1 MTMLAYLKFELRRMY
16 REPRLFIFTIAMTVI
31 LFLALSPGITS
42 GAKNP
47 QDAKDTLAY
56 LLVAWAAYGALIGPF
71 SSGVGVSTERTA
83 GWLRQLR
90 ITPLPPPS
98 VVVVKAIAC
107 SLVAIPAAAVLSVI
121 GVAKGVEIG
130 GGTIALLILV
140 MWLGSI
146 PFALVGLAVGF
157 VLPPNLAQPAS
168 FLVSFSLAFAGGI
181 FIPVDSM
188 PDTMQSIVRWS
199 PSYRFNQNGVD
210 ILQGNAQSAQGW
222 LIIAAWAVVFG
233 ALAALAYRKS
243 AATK

>member
-1 MTMLAYLKFELRRMY
+1 MLAYLKFELRRMY
-16 REPRLFIFTIAMTVI
+16 REPRLLVLTIAMPVI
-31 LFLALSPGITS
+31 LFLALSPSITDQ
-42 GAKNP
+42 AKTP

-56 LLVAWAAYGALIGPF
+56 LMVAWAAYGALIGTF
-71 SSGVGVSTERTA
+71 SSGVGVSVERAA

-107 SLVAIPAAAVLSVI
+107 SLVAIPSVLVLSLI
-121 GVAKGVEIG
+121 GLAKGIDV
-130 GGTIALLILV
+130 GTGNLALLVLV

-157 VLPPNLAQPAS
+157 VLAPNLAQPAS

-188 PDTMQSIVRWS
+188 PHTMQQIVRWT

-210 ILQGNAQSAQGW
+210 ILQQNHQSAMGW
-222 LIIAAWAVVFG
+222 AIIAGWAIVFG

>member
-1 MTMLAYLKFELRRMY
+1 MLAYLKFELRRMY
-16 REPRLFIFTIAMTVI
+16 REPRLFIFTVAMPVI

-42 GAKNP
+42 GAETP
-47 QDAKDTLAY
+47 QDAKETLAY
-56 LLVAWAAYGALIGPF
+56 LLVAWAAYGALIGTF
-71 SSGVGVSTERTA
+71 SSGVGVSTERNA

-107 SLVAIPAAAVLSVI
+107 SLVAVPAATVLSII
-121 GVAKGVEIG
+121 GVAKGVEMG
-130 GGTIALLILV
+130 GGNIALLILV

-168 FLVSFSLAFAGGI
+168 FLVSFTLAFAGGI
-181 FIPVDSM
+181 FIPVDAM
-188 PDTMQSIVRWS
+188 PDAMRSVVRWS
-199 PSYRFNQNGVD
+199 PSYRFTQNGVD
-210 ILQGNAQSAQGW
+210 ILQGHGQSAQGW
-222 LIIAAWAVVFG
+222 AIIAAWAVVFG

>member
-1 MTMLAYLKFELRRMY
+1 MLAYLKFELRRMY
-16 REPRLFIFTIAMTVI
+16 REPRLLVLTIAMPVI
-31 LFLALSPGITS
+31 LFLALSPSITHQ
-42 GAKNP
+42 AKNP

-56 LLVAWAAYGALIGPF
+56 LMVAWAAYGALIGTF
-71 SSGVGVSTERTA
+71 SSGVGVSVERAA

-90 ITPLPPPS
+90 ITPLPPPM

-107 SLVAIPAAAVLSVI
+107 SLVAIPAVLVLSLI
-121 GVAKGVEIG
+121 GVAKGVDFG
-130 GGTIALLILV
+130 SGNLALLVLA

-181 FIPVDSM
+181 FIPVNSM
-188 PDTMQSIVRWS
+188 PDTMQKIVRWT

-210 ILQGNAQSAQGW
+210 ILQQHHQSATGW
-222 LIIAAWAVVFG
+222 AIIAGWAIVFG
-233 ALAALAYRKS
+233 ALAALAYRRS

>member
-1 MTMLAYLKFELRRMY
+1 MLAYLKFELRRMY
-16 REPRLFIFTIAMTVI
+16 REPRLIIFTIAMPVI
-31 LFLALSPGITS
+31 LFLALSPGITKS
-42 GAKNP
+42 AKTP
-47 QDAKDTLAY
+47 QEAKDILAY
-56 LLVAWAAYGALIGPF
+56 LMVAWAAYGALIGTF

-90 ITPLPPPS
+90 ITPLSPPG

-107 SLVAIPAAAVLSVI
+107 SLVAVPASLVLSVI
-121 GVAKGVEIG
+121 GIAKGVELG
-130 GGTIALLILV
+130 GGKIALVILV

-168 FLVSFSLAFAGGI
+168 FLVSFTLAFGGGI
-181 FIPVDSM
+181 FIPYDNM
-188 PDTMQSIVRWS
+188 PSAMQAVVRWV

-210 ILQGNAQSAQGW
+210 ILQHHPQSAQGW
-222 LIIAAWAVVFG
+222 AIIAGWAVIFG

-243 AATK
+243 AAAK